1 MENNRYF
8 LMVIG
13 SSKNI
18 DEDLDG
24 IANPESGVNF
34 VDGSGLFMAT
44 FYSHYTLNEIH
55 NFLAHRSAY
64 MVFEINDFTSYGINL
79 PTKYYKGLFP
89 EVDDI
94 VPSVETILK
103 EDKEYKEDSLTNVN
117 DILDKLSSNNFDKSC
132 LTEKELK
139 ILNEYSS

>member
-79 PTKYYKGLFP
+79 PTKYYYLHWQQCYF
-89 EVDDI
+89 I
-94 VPSVETILK
+94 ICRCC
-103 EDKEYKEDSLTNVN
+103 
-117 DILDKLSSNNFDKSC
+117 I
-132 LTEKELK
+132 
-139 ILNEYSS
+139 